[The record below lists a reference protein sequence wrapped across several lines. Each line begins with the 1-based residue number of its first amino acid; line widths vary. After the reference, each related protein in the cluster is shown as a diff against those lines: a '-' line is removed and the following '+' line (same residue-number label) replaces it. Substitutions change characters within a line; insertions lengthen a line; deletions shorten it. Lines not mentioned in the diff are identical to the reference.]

1 MIDDFAK
8 EKNLLSAAES
18 RLEALE
24 QERSELLVRIRRLRA
39 KQAATANGAT
49 TSGTAPEPS
58 PVASAA
64 VAATAT
70 VNRYSSA
77 EEKVALFA
85 SLFRGRV
92 DVHARRWENRR
103 LGRSGFQPACANEWA
118 AGLCDK
124 RRYRCGSCPNREFL
138 PLTPAVIR
146 DHLCGERE
154 SEPGREFVIGIYP
167 LLSDETCWFLALD
180 FDGPSW
186 TEDAA
191 ALLGAGR
198 ELEVPATLERSRSGN
213 GGHVWVFFA
222 EPLPAVLARRLGSLL
237 LTRAMESRPE
247 IGLASYDRLFPSQD
261 TLPQGGFGNLIAL
274 PLQRTPR
281 NLGNAVFVDECF
293 VPYEDQFGYLS
304 SLERLTR
311 ERAESLVD
319 EAEARDQV
327 MGVGVVPEEDWA
339 DEPWRRFEIAP
350 GRLAVKQAALHEGLP
365 ESLRVVLADQLYIPK
380 GDLVP
385 ALRNR
390 MVRLAAFQNP
400 EFYRVQAMHLP
411 VFGHARVIGCAEDFP
426 RHIALPRGCLAE
438 LEELLAD
445 WGVRL
450 ELVDERFPGRAVDVR
465 FQGQLRPEQERAAR
479 ALLAHET
486 GVLSAGTA
494 FGKTVVA
501 AYLIAERAVN
511 TLVLVHRQQLLDQW
525 VARLASFLGLEPRS
539 IGQIGGGKRKPGGL
553 IDVGL
558 LQSLGRQGRVDEVV
572 AEYGQVIVDE
582 CHHVPAGTFEMVA
595 RAAKARYFVGLS
607 ATPTRKDGHQPI
619 LFMQCGPIRYRSD
632 PRRQAE
638 ERPFEHRAIVRPTG
652 FVLPPTGVP
661 EAVSAAGPGIQELYS
676 LLAADCRRNALIVE
690 DVIWAV
696 RAGRSPVVLTERR
709 EHLETLADLLRP
721 EVANVVLL
729 HGGLGAKKRRE
740 IVQRL
745 TAIEASEERVLV
757 ATGRYLGEGF
767 DDARLD
773 TLFLALPISWRG
785 TLAQYAGRLHRLDE
799 GKTEV
804 IVYDYADLAVPVL
817 ARMHERRLRGYR
829 AMGYEVSL
837 VASEARGGRQRRPT
851 NIAPTHGS

>member
-1 MIDDFAK
+1 MEDPIANDDFSLA
-8 EKNLLSAAES
+8 AAES
-18 RLEALE
+18 RLEVLE
-24 QERSELLVRIRRLRA
+24 RERSELLEHMKRLRA

-49 TSGTAPEPS
+49 TSGTPPEPS
-58 PVASAA
+58 PAASTA
-64 VAATAT
+64 VARTAT
-70 VNRYSSA
+70 VNRDSSA

-85 SLFRGRV
+85 GLFRGRM
-92 DVHARRWENRR
+92 DVYARRWENRR
-103 LGRSGFQPACANEWA
+103 VGRSGFQPACANEWA

-124 RRYRCGSCPNREFL
+124 RRIKCGSCPNREFL

-154 SEPGREFVIGIYP
+154 GERGREFVVGIYP
-167 LLSDETCWFLALD
+167 LLDDETCSFLALD
-180 FDGPSW
+180 FDGPTW
-186 TEDAA
+186 TEDAT
-191 ALLGAGR
+191 ALIGACR
-198 ELEVPATLERSRSGN
+198 ELEVPVALERSRSGN
-213 GGHVWVFFA
+213 GAHVWMFFA
-222 EPLPAVLARRLGSLL
+222 EPLPAALARKLGSLL

-261 TLPQGGFGNLIAL
+261 TLSQGGFGNLIAL
-274 PLQRTPR
+274 PLQRR
-281 NLGNAVFVDECF
+281 ARDVGNAVFVDGRF
-293 VPYEDQFGYLS
+293 LPYEDQFGYLS
-304 SLERLTR
+304 SLQRLTR
-311 ERAESLVD
+311 ERVEALVD
-319 EAEARDQV
+319 DAEARDQV
-327 MGVGVVPEEDWA
+327 MGVRVVPEEDWA
-339 DEPWRRFEIAP
+339 DEPWRRLESAP
-350 GRLAVKQAALHEGLP
+350 SLLAAKHTALHEGLP
-365 ESLRVVLADQLYIPK
+365 ESLRVVLADQLYVPK

-390 MVRLAAFQNP
+390 IIRLAAFQNP
-400 EFYRVQAMHLP
+400 EFYRAQAMHLP

-426 RHIALPRGCLAE
+426 QHIALPRGCLAE
-438 LEELLAD
+438 LEELLAE
-445 WGVRL
+445 WGVHL
-450 ELVDERFPGRAVDVR
+450 ELVDERFPGRAIDVS
-465 FQGQLRPEQERAAR
+465 FQGQLRPEQEGAAQ
-479 ALLAHET
+479 ALLAQDY

-525 VARLASFLGLEPRS
+525 VARLTSFLGLEPKS

-553 IDVGL
+553 IDVAL
-558 LQSLGRQGRVDEVV
+558 LQSLARQGLVDELVTD
-572 AEYGQVIVDE
+572 YGQVIVDE

-595 RAAKARYFVGLS
+595 RAARARYIIGLS

-619 LFMQCGPIRYRSD
+619 LFMQCGPVRFRSD
-632 PRRQAE
+632 PRRQAA
-638 ERPFEHRAIVRPTG
+638 ERPFEHRAIVQPTG

-661 EAVSAAGPGIQELYS
+661 ETVSAAGPSIQELYS
-676 LLAADCRRNALIVE
+676 LLAADHQRNALIVK
-690 DVIWAV
+690 DVSRAV

-709 EHLETLADLLRP
+709 EHMETLADLLRP
-721 EVANVVLL
+721 EVANVILL

-745 TAIEASEERVLV
+745 TALEASEDRVLV

-829 AMGYEVSL
+829 AMGYEVSQAATPL
-837 VASEARGGRQRRPT
+837 S
-851 NIAPTHGS
+851 

>member
-1 MIDDFAK
+1 M
-8 EKNLLSAAES
+8 
-18 RLEALE
+18 
-24 QERSELLVRIRRLRA
+24 
-39 KQAATANGAT
+39 
-49 TSGTAPEPS
+49 
-58 PVASAA
+58 
-64 VAATAT
+64 
-70 VNRYSSA
+70 
-77 EEKVALFA
+77 
-85 SLFRGRV
+85 
-92 DVHARRWENRR
+92 
-103 LGRSGFQPACANEWA
+103 
-118 AGLCDK
+118 
-124 RRYRCGSCPNREFL
+124 
-138 PLTPAVIR
+138 
-146 DHLCGERE
+146 
-154 SEPGREFVIGIYP
+154 
-167 LLSDETCWFLALD
+167 
-180 FDGPSW
+180 
-186 TEDAA
+186 
-191 ALLGAGR
+191 
-198 ELEVPATLERSRSGN
+198 
-213 GGHVWVFFA
+213 FFA
-222 EPLPAVLARRLGSLL
+222 EPLPAALARKLGSLL

-247 IGLASYDRLFPSQD
+247 IGLSSYDRLFPSQD

-274 PLQRTPR
+274 PLQRR
-281 NLGNAVFVDECF
+281 ARDLGNAVFVDDRLL
-293 VPYEDQFGYLS
+293 PYEDQFGYLA

-311 ERAESLVD
+311 ERVETLVD

-327 MGVGVVPEEDWA
+327 MGARVVPEDDWA
-339 DEPWRRFEIAP
+339 NEPWRRLEIAP
-350 GRLAVKQAALHEGLP
+350 SRLAAKQTALHEGLP
-365 ESLRVVLADQLYIPK
+365 ESLRVALADQLYVPK

-390 MVRLAAFQNP
+390 IIRLAAFQNP
-400 EFYRVQAMHLP
+400 EFYRAQAMHLP

-426 RHIALPRGCLAE
+426 QHIALPRGCLAE
-438 LEELLAD
+438 LEELFAD
-445 WGVRL
+445 WGVHL
-450 ELVDERFPGRAVDVR
+450 ELVDERFPGRVIDVR

-479 ALLAHET
+479 ALLAHDY

-525 VARLASFLGLEPRS
+525 VARLTSFLGLEPKS

-553 IDVGL
+553 IDVAL
-558 LQSLGRQGRVDEVV
+558 LQSLGRQGRVDELVTD
-572 AEYGQVIVDE
+572 YGQVIVDE
-582 CHHVPAGTFEMVA
+582 CHHVPAGTFEKVA
-595 RAAKARYFVGLS
+595 RAARARYFVGLS

-619 LFMQCGPIRYRSD
+619 LFMQCGPIRFRSD
-632 PRRQAE
+632 PRRQAA
-638 ERPFEHRAIVRPTG
+638 ERPFEHRAIVQPTG

-661 EAVSAAGPGIQELYS
+661 ETVSAAGPSIQELYS
-676 LLAADCRRNALIVE
+676 LLAADHQRNALIVE
-690 DVIWAV
+690 DVIRAV

-729 HGGLGAKKRRE
+729 YGGLGAKKRRE

-837 VASEARGGRQRRPT
+837 AASGARET
-851 NIAPTHGS
+851 ESIFDL